1 MSVLGESSATDL
13 VQAPLYAGKSEPQ
26 RGVVSHLRSH
36 RKSGSKARLELGAL
50 DLPSWGLPA
59 LPGPLAVGVPA
70 WVGPAGF
77 LEQTPPFFLHL
88 ANRVVYEHASWLRA
102 EINAARSLLSKEG
115 MCLCAHWVGAVGG
128 RAPGARCQQE
138 TREAGTWRRNGV
150 RPAVLR
156 ARGAQRQETN
166 CSRFVLSFVCL
177 PTPLPSPSGCP
188 HRDHSGSSNSE
199 RFTTKRLPGYKRIPT
214 HGHQQAEPELPTVAT
229 SRMVSGLVL
238 AASRVVPGSVAS
250 PFPQPQLVR
259 KNKLRLHPRPLPEW
273 GYKSSKLEAPAP
285 GNTSILRAT
294 CRELWLRLVEDVLGA
309 TGFAHRISFKPH
321 QLFGVDRIIAF
332 MLQRSKL

>member
-1 MSVLGESSATDL
+1 
-13 VQAPLYAGKSEPQ
+13 
-26 RGVVSHLRSH
+26 
-36 RKSGSKARLELGAL
+36 
-50 DLPSWGLPA
+50 
-59 LPGPLAVGVPA
+59 
-70 WVGPAGF
+70 
-77 LEQTPPFFLHL
+77 
-88 ANRVVYEHASWLRA
+88 
-102 EINAARSLLSKEG
+102 
-115 MCLCAHWVGAVGG
+115 MCLCARWVGAVGG

-138 TREAGTWRRNGV
+138 TREAGTWRRNRV

-199 RFTTKRLPGYKRIPT
+199 RFTTKCLPGYKRIPT
-214 HGHQQAEPELPTVAT
+214 HGHQQAEPELPTAAT

-259 KNKLRLHPRPLPEW
+259 KNKLSDSTLGPFLNGDTHLPKTPGANHQSLRRPPLATPQFSEQPAGSWGSDLWRTSWVPRALHIGSHL
-273 GYKSSKLEAPAP
+273 SL
-285 GNTSILRAT
+285 
-294 CRELWLRLVEDVLGA
+294 
-309 TGFAHRISFKPH
+309 ISFLGWIGLSPSCYRGANCNPERLST
-321 QLFGVDRIIAF
+321 QLENAQHVSDKGGI
-332 MLQRSKL
+332 